1 MVERELPEEV
11 KILTSDLQE
20 PTLPLGISA
29 EDRRSLEDAARAEVR
44 KFVNA
49 EGSEEL
55 TIEDRL
61 ALVGRGTQ
69 VKLSGENS
77 DLGLLQEKMRRLIEA
92 DKKSASGQLSSE
104 LEELTSALDRINPDE
119 IKGELFFKLMRFMP
133 FGNKL
138 VRVLKEAADRNQTV
152 ADFIEKRQ
160 KAIQKEAF
168 LAELIMQE

>member
-61 ALVGRGTQ
+61 AFV
-69 VKLSGENS
+69 
-77 DLGLLQEKMRRLIEA
+77 
-92 DKKSASGQLSSE
+92 
-104 LEELTSALDRINPDE
+104 
-119 IKGELFFKLMRFMP
+119 
-133 FGNKL
+133 
-138 VRVLKEAADRNQTV
+138 
-152 ADFIEKRQ
+152 
-160 KAIQKEAF
+160 
-168 LAELIMQE
+168 